1 MVAGTGEPSSKRA
14 KVDKAKEEEDP
25 LVRRRE
31 ELALS
36 FANTWAKG
44 KELGARLVRE
54 AEEERWSTGWTSEGI
69 RLVREA
75 RERAILESD
84 RAFREAIS
92 SFGQELRSV
101 CADLEAKN
109 EKLLRRLPPELW
121 QKIFDNN
128 LHQNDEL
135 ATAMTCRF
143 FRDTMKSLGK
153 KIETNLTMDRFTEL
167 QKSGK
172 MASHSLGWFRWVC
185 DTMEILPGYLWGDD
199 RKKGAVYDGHM
210 LNYAVF
216 QGSVEILKWMEEK
229 YKWEPWPDDRTEW
242 YVGNEQTG
250 FWAGWSGSF
259 KVFEYLKEMGYMLTS
274 DACTGAVMG
283 GHLELLKFLRGMGTP
298 CLWPWCCTWAAK
310 GGHLEVLKWLST
322 QSYHWSRS
330 DCRDA
335 ALEYGH
341 QHVIEWIDQPED
353 DSEVEYRESSDS
365 GSDDGYSDE

>member
-1 MVAGTGEPSSKRA
+1 
-14 KVDKAKEEEDP
+14 
-25 LVRRRE
+25 
-31 ELALS
+31 
-36 FANTWAKG
+36 
-44 KELGARLVRE
+44 VRE
-54 AEEERWSTGWTSEGI
+54 AEKERWSTGWTSEGN

-135 ATAMTCRF
+135 AIAMTCRF

-172 MASHSLGWFRWVC
+172 MVSHSLGWFRWVC
-185 DTMEILPGYLWGDD
+185 DTMEILPGYLWGED

-229 YKWEPWPDDRTEW
+229 YKWEPEPDEWVEW
-242 YVGNEQTG
+242 YVGNEETG
-250 FWAGWSGSF
+250 FWAGWSGSV
-259 KVFEYLKEMGYMLTS
+259 KVLEYLSEMGYLFDSTAF
-274 DACTGAVMG
+274 DGADRG
-283 GHLELLKFLRGMGTP
+283 GCLEAVKFLRD
-298 CLWPWCCTWAAK
+298 WI
-310 GGHLEVLKWLST
+310 
-322 QSYHWSRS
+322 Q
-330 DCRDA
+330 RD
-335 ALEYGH
+335 
-341 QHVIEWIDQPED
+341 WIQ
-353 DSEVEYRESSDS
+353 RQRR
-365 GSDDGYSDE
+365 

>member
-1 MVAGTGEPSSKRA
+1 MVADGAGEPSSKRA

-31 ELALS
+31 ELALG

-54 AEEERWSTGWTSEGI
+54 AEKERWSTGWTSEGN

-135 ATAMTCRF
+135 AIAMTCRF

-172 MASHSLGWFRWVC
+172 MVSHSLGWFRWVC
-185 DTMEILPGYLWGDD
+185 DTMEILPGYLWGED

-229 YKWEPWPDDRTEW
+229 YKWEPEPDEWVEW
-242 YVGNEQTG
+242 YVGNEETG
-250 FWAGWSGSF
+250 FWAGWSGSV
-259 KVFEYLKEMGYMLTS
+259 KVLEYLSEMGYLFDSTAF
-274 DACTGAVMG
+274 DGQTGEGAWK
-283 GHLELLKFLRGMGTP
+283 L
-298 CLWPWCCTWAAK
+298 
-310 GGHLEVLKWLST
+310 
-322 QSYHWSRS
+322 
-330 DCRDA
+330 
-335 ALEYGH
+335 
-341 QHVIEWIDQPED
+341 
-353 DSEVEYRESSDS
+353 
-365 GSDDGYSDE
+365 

>member
-1 MVAGTGEPSSKRA
+1 MAKRQ
-14 KVDKAKEEEDP
+14 KVDEAEEEEDA

-31 ELALS
+31 ELALG

-54 AEEERWSTGWTSEGI
+54 AEKERWSTGWTSEGN

-135 ATAMTCRF
+135 AIAMTCRF

-172 MASHSLGWFRWVC
+172 KASHSFGWFRWVC
-185 DTMEILPGYLWGDD
+185 DTMEILPGYLWGED
-199 RKKGAVYDGHM
+199 RKRGAVYDGHM

-229 YKWEPWPDDRTEW
+229 YKWEPEPDKWVEW
-242 YVGNEQTG
+242 YVGNEETG
-250 FWAGWSGSF
+250 FWAGWSGSV
-259 KVFEYLKEMGYMLTS
+259 KVLEYLEFMGYLFDSTAF
-274 DACTGAVMG
+274 DGADRG
-283 GHLELLKFLRGMGTP
+283 GCLEALRFLR
-298 CLWPWCCTWAAK
+298 A
-310 GGHLEVLKWLST
+310 
-322 QSYHWSRS
+322 HWQR
-330 DCRDA
+330 
-335 ALEYGH
+335 
-341 QHVIEWIDQPED
+341 Q
-353 DSEVEYRESSDS
+353 
-365 GSDDGYSDE
+365 

>member
-1 MVAGTGEPSSKRA
+1 MVADGAGEPSSKRA

-31 ELALS
+31 ELALG

-54 AEEERWSTGWTSEGI
+54 AEKERWSTGWTSEGN

-135 ATAMTCRF
+135 AIAMTCRF

-172 MASHSLGWFRWVC
+172 MVSHSLGWFRWVC
-185 DTMEILPGYLWGDD
+185 DTMEILPGYLWGED

-229 YKWEPWPDDRTEW
+229 YKWEPEPDEWVEW
-242 YVGNEQTG
+242 YVGNEETG
-250 FWAGWSGSF
+250 FWAGWSGSV
-259 KVFEYLKEMGYMLTS
+259 KVLEYLSEMGYLFDSTAF
-274 DACTGAVMG
+274 DGADRG
-283 GHLELLKFLRGMGTP
+283 GCLEAVKFLRD
-298 CLWPWCCTWAAK
+298 WI
-310 GGHLEVLKWLST
+310 
-322 QSYHWSRS
+322 Q
-330 DCRDA
+330 RD
-335 ALEYGH
+335 
-341 QHVIEWIDQPED
+341 WIQ
-353 DSEVEYRESSDS
+353 RQRR
-365 GSDDGYSDE
+365 